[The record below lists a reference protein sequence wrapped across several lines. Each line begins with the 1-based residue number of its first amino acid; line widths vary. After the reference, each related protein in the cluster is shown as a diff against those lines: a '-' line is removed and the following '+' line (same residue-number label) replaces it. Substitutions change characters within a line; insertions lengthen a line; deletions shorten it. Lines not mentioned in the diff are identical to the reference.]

1 MQTEFEIALADGGSL
16 AFATG
21 CLGTALRELLTREEG
36 RFTLTNYALVL
47 GLMVPMA
54 ALQIGCALFGLPY
67 LYPGEGGLRGALLV
81 GGPHEGLM
89 RATYQA
95 IVPSLALLLL
105 TVGVGHLLTAWAMLE
120 KDSSQKPAQNRKASA
135 SG

>member
-67 LYPGEGGLRGALLV
+67 LYPGEGGLRGAHRHGANDRGNSRVV
-81 GGPHEGLM
+81 G
-89 RATYQA
+89 R
-95 IVPSLALLLL
+95 
-105 TVGVGHLLTAWAMLE
+105 
-120 KDSSQKPAQNRKASA
+120 
-135 SG
+135 